1 MSPSYGDPVS
11 SDSPTIGPESPTTH
25 AGSSGGPPSAVTGP
39 LTQGQSF
46 GTRYHIIRILGVGGM
61 GAVYQAWDDELGVAV
76 AIKVIRPE
84 AMRDPRA
91 AAEVE
96 RRFKRELL
104 LARQVTHK
112 NVVRI
117 HDIGEI
123 NGIKYIT
130 MAYVKG
136 VDLATRLKQ
145 DGKLSVAEVLPIARA
160 IISGLTAA
168 HAAGVVHR
176 DLKPAN
182 IIISD
187 EGEALIMDFGI
198 ARSSGG
204 RAPATRPDGIAPSTS
219 IGPITRVVEATMMG
233 VIVGTIEYMAPEQA
247 RGVPVDQRAD
257 IYSLGLILYDAL
269 AGRYRSVGAQSAVA
283 ELEGRMVKPPPPI
296 KTVAPEVPEPLDRIV
311 SRCLEPD
318 PEKRYQT
325 IEALAADLE
334 RLDAHGQLIP
344 VKRVVGVRML
354 AAVVLLAVGVLG
366 GIWYYAR
373 SLVPPPPHDPVSVII
388 ADVRNSTGDPTLDH
402 TLEPA
407 LKIALEGAGFI
418 TAFDRTQMSNLGVPA
433 VKGVLDEAA
442 ARTIAVN
449 QGLGVVV
456 AGALERQGRGYR
468 ISFNAIQPV
477 TGTSITQGE
486 STVSTK
492 EQVMTAVTSLAAV
505 LRKGL
510 GDETSESAKRFAMET
525 LSTTSLD
532 VIHEYAE
539 AMEALATGRNADA
552 RRHGAKAAELDA
564 NFGAAY
570 GVMAAASEA
579 LGEHQAALD
588 YSKQAVA
595 RLDRV
600 TERERYRIRGVFF
613 LLNGDQ
619 EKCVEEYTALIKRYA
634 SDTAAHNNLAICAK
648 NLRNLPK
655 AVEEMQRAV
664 AILPK
669 RARYRGSLA
678 LYAAYAG
685 DFQTAEREAL
695 ETQKLNASYTPAFRG
710 LSFAQLGQGRL
721 TDVADT
727 IEALRQVDAELGA
740 TGLAD
745 LYLYQGRFAES
756 LDLYEKT
763 ANANV
768 AAKNLDA
775 AAEQFSSAAYVQLA
789 RGEENLAAIEA
800 EKALSYGKTTKV
812 RFLSGRILAE
822 AGDVERAQA
831 LAEALS
837 SQIQAEPRA
846 YGKIIEGDI
855 ALRKRDARAAI
866 AALTEAN
873 KLVDTWIG
881 RFDLGRAYLAA
892 EAYTQADS
900 EFDRCL
906 KRRGEALSLFMDAVP
921 TYGYLPPVYYYQ
933 GRVREG
939 LSNAGFGDSYR
950 TYLAIRGDAGEDR
963 LLAEVRQ
970 RAGQ

>member
-1 MSPSYGDPVS
+1 M
-11 SDSPTIGPESPTTH
+11 
-25 AGSSGGPPSAVTGP
+25 
-39 LTQGQSF
+39 
-46 GTRYHIIRILGVGGM
+46 LGIGGM
-61 GAVYQAWDDELGVAV
+61 GAVYQAWDEELGVAV

-84 AMRDPRA
+84 AMKDPRT

-123 NGIKYIT
+123 GGIKYIT
-130 MAYVKG
+130 MEYVKG
-136 VDLATRLKQ
+136 VDLATRIKRE
-145 DGKLSVAEVLPIARA
+145 GKLPVEEVVTIARSVV
-160 IISGLTAA
+160 SGLAAA

-176 DLKPAN
+176 DLKPGN

-198 ARSSGG
+198 ARSSSG
-204 RAPATRPDGIAPSTS
+204 RTVPARPDGMAPSTTV
-219 IGPITRVVEATMMG
+219 GPMTRVFEATMIG

-247 RGVPVDQRAD
+247 RGLPVDQRAD

-269 AGRYRSVGAQSAVA
+269 TGQYRSVGAESAMA
-283 ELEGRMVKPPPPI
+283 ELEGRMLKPPPPVR
-296 KTVAPEVPEPLDRIV
+296 TVVADVPEPLDRLT
-311 SRCLEPD
+311 SKCLESD
-318 PEKRYQT
+318 PAKRYQT
-325 IEALAADLE
+325 IEELAADLD
-334 RLDAHGQLIP
+334 RLDSHGQLIP
-344 VKRVVGVRML
+344 VKRMIGMRSVAAVAVL
-354 AAVVLLAVGVLG
+354 AAGVLG
-366 GIWYYAR
+366 ATWYYTRATA
-373 SLVPPPPHDPVSVII
+373 PQPPHDPVSVVI
-388 ADVRNSTGDPTLDH
+388 ADFQNTTGDPTLDR

-418 TAFDRTQMSNLGVPA
+418 TAFDRTQISSLGVPA
-433 VKGVLDEAA
+433 VKGVLDEDA
-442 ARTIAVN
+442 ARKIATS

-456 AGALERQGRGYR
+456 AGTLEREGRGYKV
-468 ISFNAIQPV
+468 SFNAIQPV
-477 TGTSITQGE
+477 TGNSIATGETSVTARDEVIG
-486 STVSTK
+486 
-492 EQVMTAVTSLAAV
+492 AVTRLAGV

-532 VIHEYAE
+532 VIHEYAQ
-539 AMEALATGRNADA
+539 AMEALAVGKNSEA
-552 RRHGAKAAELDA
+552 RQHGAKAAELDP

-570 GVMAAASEA
+570 GLMAAASESM
-579 LGEHQAALD
+579 GEHQAALD

-600 TERERYRIRGVFF
+600 TERERYRIRGVYF

-619 EKCVEEYTALIKRYA
+619 EKCVEEYSTLINRFA

-664 AILPK
+664 DILPK

-685 DFQTAEREAL
+685 DFERAEREAL
-695 ETQKLNASYTPAFRG
+695 ETRTLNPSYSAAFRG

-721 TDVADT
+721 SDAAAT
-727 IEALRQVDAELGA
+727 IEELRSVDPELAA

-745 LYLYQGRFAES
+745 LYLYEGRLADA
-756 LDLYEKT
+756 LDLFERT

-768 AAKNLDA
+768 TAKNLDSA
-775 AAEQFSSAAYVQLA
+775 GEQFASAAYVQLV
-789 RGEENLAAIEA
+789 RGDRNLAAMDA
-800 EKALSYGKTTKV
+800 EKALSYSKTTKV
-812 RFLSGRILAE
+812 KFLTGRILAE
-822 AGDVERAQA
+822 AGKLDRARE
-831 LAEALS
+831 LAATLT
-837 SQIQAEPRA
+837 SQLQAEPRA
-846 YGKIIEGDI
+846 YGKIIEGDV
-855 ALRKRDARAAI
+855 ALQRQDNRASVE
-866 AALTEAN
+866 ALTEAN
-873 KLVDTWIG
+873 KLIDTWIG

-892 EAYTQADS
+892 GAFTQADS

-906 KRRGEALSLFMDAVP
+906 KRRGEALSLFMDSVP

-939 LSNAGFGDSYR
+939 LSNAGFADSYR
-950 TYLAIRGDAGEDR
+950 TYLSIRGDAGDDP
-963 LLAEVRQ
+963 LLTEVRQ
-970 RAGQ
+970 RAGR